1 MYARVRARTALKDA
15 GWRARLAPFRPTAAR
30 IGALLRWFLQG
41 FDGETEKEKA
51 RHGGAYGLEG
61 WQKGRFSG
69 VVRLTAI
76 LCGEKNAGKG
86 EHMYTRPLFTRRPV
100 ANYRE
105 IIKSR
110 LKHWRKLANLSQTQ
124 AAKLAGVARST
135 WQAWEDPARGALPDL
150 AALAAVADACR
161 IEPGAALEWLVT
173 EHRAQETAPAAA
185 PMIGGGGLKIEANGF

>member
-1 MYARVRARTALKDA
+1 MKDA
-15 GWRARLAPFRPTAAR
+15 GWRARLAPFRYAAAL
-30 IGALLRWFLQG
+30 IGAPRGCFLQG
-41 FDGETEKEKA
+41 FDAFPEKIIARCGGVISLGE
-51 RHGGAYGLEG
+51 

-76 LCGEKNAGKG
+76 LCGVFFAGKG

-110 LKHWRKLANLSQTQ
+110 LKHWRKLANMSQAQ

-135 WQAWEDPARGALPDL
+135 WQTWEDPARGALPDL
-150 AALAAVADACR
+150 AALAAVADGCR

-173 EHRAQETAPAAA
+173 DRAGAALIA
-185 PMIGGGGLKIEANGF
+185 SGSGGGLKIEANGF